1 MSSDTDKASVPPA
14 AVIKVVVIEDHRE
27 FRDYLAALISRHPGL
42 SLRRQLS
49 LDGGSAGG
57 N

>member
-1 MSSDTDKASVPPA
+1 MSSDTDKTSVPPA